1 MISEKIQQLFS
12 DAAAGDVIS
21 MLALGCFMGIYLC
34 ISIFLLL
41 ELWSREG
48 TVAKKLFWAVVVMI
62 PVLGWL
68 FYMAF
73 YKLPVSKP
81 PC

>member
-12 DAAAGDVIS
+12 DAASGDVAS
-21 MLALGCFMGIYLC
+21 MLALACFIGIYLC

-41 ELWSREG
+41 GLWSREG
-48 TVAKKLFWAVVVMI
+48 TTAKKSFWAIVLLV
-62 PVLGWL
+62 PLLGWL

-73 YKLPVSKP
+73 YKPPVSKP